1 MREVAGRRALA
12 RAGWRGQGCARRAC
26 TRVES
31 SGFESNFSH
40 RHVVVPAV
48 DHRADAPQALAL
60 RERLRGRAPPKAPG
74 VLEISH
80 DRRLLL
86 EQLPRPPFRRLRE
99 DVFSRHLEQ
108 GSAVA
113 APVVVEGGGGG
124 SAAGE
129 GPSPCTMEMSP
140 LEDPQPSWAFFPL
153 CRVGGRCGGARRGV
167 RFFTWSFC
175 SVSARSSYTE
185 KNA

>member
-74 VLEISH
+74 VIEISQN
-80 DRRLLL
+80 RGLLL

-99 DVFSRHLEQ
+99 DVFSRHLEG
-108 GSAVA
+108 GSGRA
-113 APVVVEGGGGG
+113 GGGGGRRGGKRGGGG

-140 LEDPQPSWAFFPL
+140 LGLHFHCAGVRGLW
-153 CRVGGRCGGARRGV
+153 GGVRRGV

-175 SVSARSSYTE
+175 SMSARSSYTE